1 MPTEPRVLA
10 LSDAAARDVAVAGAK
25 AAGLAAA
32 SAAGLPVLPGVVVPV
47 AESADVVGAAMGAL
61 ASGGSAGRA
70 RLAVMKAEP
79 GAELLRELRARLSG
93 LSEPLIVR
101 SSSPLEADGTWS
113 GAFSSFHGIGVDDL
127 GTAIRG
133 CWGSAFSAG
142 VLDRA
147 RRTGTPPED
156 LGLAV
161 LVQPELRPDVGGTAV
176 LRADGGVE
184 ITSTT
189 GPLFPLMEGHVE
201 GSVSAVGPDDSVREH
216 GDVGEDL
223 ARRVAGLVR
232 RVHEVLDHRL
242 IEWAAVEG
250 RVYLLQ
256 SLRSSAVSAPGETRE
271 GVFVDPALTS
281 DVAVRVIAWAQRCP
295 GQLGHELVLPWAAA
309 LGGRVPDI
317 APCGMSPTAALAAAR
332 AEANALVAQLW
343 GGSPRSAR
351 AEAERVLRNLR
362 GSDPAAAVAVLDRLP
377 SFSPRR
383 AASILGHLET
393 VRRYLRSEG
402 VLDSDWAFWRL
413 GADELELVLAEGRAR
428 PESRLGADRWE
439 PFVHGVVRAAG
450 ECHHGRAA
458 APGAGAGRAYLFTSE
473 SRSPSPEGRYVIVA
487 GQPVPALA
495 PLLWNAAG
503 LVTRAGSA
511 SAHLIEFAHSI
522 GVPTVVGCN
531 LVLPEDGSEP
541 LIAVDGDHGRV
552 SVLPVGDPLRQAG

>member
-1 MPTEPRVLA
+1 MPRVLT
-10 LSDAAARDVAVAGAK
+10 LSDEAARDAAVAGAK
-25 AAGLAAA
+25 AAGLAVA

-47 AESADVVGAAMGAL
+47 VESADVVSAATGAL
-61 ASGGSAGRA
+61 GSHGSAGRA
-70 RLAVMKAEP
+70 RLAVMKTEP
-79 GAELLRELRARLSG
+79 EAELLGELCARLSG
-93 LSEPLIVR
+93 FSEPLIVR

-113 GAFSSFHGIGVDDL
+113 GAFSSFHGITVDDL
-127 GTAIRG
+127 GTAVRG

-147 RRTGTPPED
+147 SNTGTSPED

-161 LVQPELRPDVGGTAV
+161 LVQPELQPDVGGTAA
-176 LRADGGVE
+176 LRADGSVE

-216 GDVGEDL
+216 GDVHEHL

-232 RVHEVLDHRL
+232 RVHEVLEHQL
-242 IEWAAVEG
+242 IEWAAAEG

-256 SLRSSAVSAPGETRE
+256 SLRSSVASPPGETH
-271 GVFVDPALTS
+271 PATVEPTLLS
-281 DVAVRVIAWAQRCP
+281 DVAVRVAAWTQRCP
-295 GQLGHELVLPWAAA
+295 GRLGHELVLPWAAA
-309 LGGRVPDI
+309 LGGRVPDVV
-317 APCGMSPTAALAAAR
+317 PSDTSPTAALAAAR

-362 GSDPAAAVAVLDRLP
+362 GSAPAAAIDVLAGLP
-377 SFSPRR
+377 SFSPDR

-393 VRRYLRSEG
+393 VRRYLRSTG
-402 VLDSDWAFWRL
+402 VLDSDASFWRL
-413 GADELELVLAEGRAR
+413 GADELERVLAEGLAWA
-428 PESRLGADRWE
+428 ETRLGADRWE

-458 APGAGAGRAYLFTSE
+458 APGAGAGRAYIFTSE

-503 LVTRAGSA
+503 MVTRAGST

-531 LVLPEDGSEP
+531 LVIPDDGSEP
-541 LIAVDGDHGRV
+541 LIAVDGDNGRV
-552 SVLPVGDPLRQAG
+552 SVLPVGDPLRETA